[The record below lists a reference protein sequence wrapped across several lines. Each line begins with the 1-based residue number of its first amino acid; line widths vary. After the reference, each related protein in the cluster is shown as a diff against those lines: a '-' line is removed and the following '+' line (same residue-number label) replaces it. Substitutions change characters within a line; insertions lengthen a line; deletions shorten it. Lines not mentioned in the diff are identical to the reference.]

1 MLLSEVRVSNKFMT
15 KIALAFVAA
24 MGLLAPQVSRAAQD
38 KPADQPAEN
47 KKVAKDQQEA
57 DLINS
62 LPKETD
68 PAKRLATLDKW
79 KAGYPETAFST
90 EREAAYLATYQEL
103 KKPRETVDTANQ
115 ILKRDPNNF
124 DALRAILIW
133 VPQLG
138 TPPPQ
143 ADMDNA
149 EKVANHFIHD
159 ADQIFT
165 TANKPPYMN
174 DQQWQGAKEPM
185 RAFSQRTIGM
195 MYAAKKDNER
205 AETELTKAL
214 QMSPNDSQIAYQ
226 LGAAI
231 LAQNKTKPEKQP
243 LALFYYARAAAYDGQ
258 GSLPAA
264 NRQQIQGFV
273 SRAYTTYHGSNEGFD
288 KLLATAKANATPP
301 ADFRIDSTAD
311 IATAKAKAEEEAAKA
326 NPMLAMWKTIKTG
339 LTGDNPDQFFE
350 STVKD
355 AALPGGANGVTKF
368 KGKLISAK
376 PETRPKE
383 LVIAV
388 EKGDVA
394 DCTIKIDEGTLPGKM
409 DPGGEIEF
417 EGVAKAY
424 TKEPYT
430 LTLETEKDKIVGWTG
445 KNAPV
450 VKKAPAAKKKA
461 Q

>member
-1 MLLSEVRVSNKFMT
+1 MLLSEVRVSNKFMR
-15 KIALAFVAA
+15 KVALAFVAA
-24 MGLLAPQVSRAAQD
+24 MGLLAAQD
-38 KPADQPAEN
+38 KPAEQPAEN

-79 KAGYPETAFST
+79 KAGYPETAFAK
-90 EREAAYLATYQEL
+90 ERMAAYLATYQEL
-103 KKPRETVDTANQ
+103 KKPRETVDTANE
-115 ILKRDPNNF
+115 ILKSNPNDF

-138 TPPPQ
+138 QNPPQ
-143 ADMDNA
+143 ADIDNL
-149 EKVANHFIHD
+149 EKVANHFVND

-165 TANKPPYMN
+165 PANKPPYMN
-174 DQQWQGAKEPM
+174 DQQWAQAKEPM

-195 MYAAKKDNER
+195 LYLGKKDFPR
-205 AETELTKAL
+205 AEAELTKAA
-214 QMSPNDSQIAYQ
+214 QMSPNDATVAQS
-226 LGAAI
+226 LGQAI
-231 LAQNKTKPEKQP
+231 LAQNKEHPEKQP
-243 LALFYYARAAAYDGQ
+243 LALFYYARAVGIDGQ
-258 GSLPAA
+258 GALPPQVK
-264 NRQQIQGFV
+264 QQLQSFLTK
-273 SRAYTTYHGSNEGFD
+273 AYTQYHGSNEGLD
-288 KLLATAKANATPP
+288 KVLAVAKANPAPP
-301 ADFRIDSTAD
+301 ADFHIDSTAD
-311 IATAKAKAEEEAAKA
+311 IAVAKAKAEEEAAKA

-368 KGKLISAK
+368 KGKLIAAK
-376 PETRPKE
+376 PEVRPKE
-383 LVIAV
+383 LIVAV
-388 EKGDVA
+388 EKPDVA
-394 DCTIKIDEGTLPGKM
+394 DCTIKLDEGQTLPGKM

-424 TKEPYT
+424 TKEPYM
-430 LTLETEKDKIVGWTG
+430 LTLETEKDKISGWTG
-445 KNAPV
+445 KNTAPS
-450 VKKAPAAKKKA
+450 KKAAPAKKKA

>member
-1 MLLSEVRVSNKFMT
+1 MRL
-15 KIALAFVAA
+15 ALAFVAA
-24 MGLLAPQVSRAAQD
+24 MGLVAAQD
-38 KPADQPAEN
+38 KPAEEN

-79 KAGYPETAFST
+79 KAGYPETAFAA
-90 EREAAYLATYQEL
+90 ERQAAYLATYQEL
-103 KKPRETVDTANQ
+103 KKPRETVDTANE
-115 ILKRDPNNF
+115 ILKRNPNDF
-124 DALRAILIW
+124 DALRAIL
-133 VPQLG
+133 LYG
-138 TPPPQ
+138 LATGNPPPA
-143 ADMDNA
+143 ADMDTV
-149 EKVANHFIHD
+149 EKAAQHLIND
-159 ADQIFT
+159 ADSIFT
-165 TANKPPYMN
+165 PANKPGYMSA
-174 DQQWQGAKEPM
+174 DQWAQAKEPM
-185 RAFSQRTIGM
+185 KAYAQRQIGM
-195 MYAAKKDNER
+195 VYVTKKDNEK
-205 AETELTKAL
+205 AEEELTKAVK
-214 QMSPNDSQIAYQ
+214 MSPNDGTLDQA

-264 NRQQIQGFV
+264 TRQQLQTFV
-273 SRAYTTYHGSNEGFD
+273 SRAYTQYHGSNEGFD
-288 KLLATAKANATPP
+288 KLLATAKANPTPP
-301 ADFRIDSTAD
+301 ADFHIDSTAD
-311 IATAKAKAEEEAAKA
+311 IAAAKAKAEEEAAKA

-368 KGKLISAK
+368 KGKLISSK
-376 PETRPKE
+376 PEVRPKE
-383 LVIAV
+383 LVVAV
-388 EKGDVA
+388 EKPDVA
-394 DCTIKIDEGTLPGKM
+394 DCTIKLDEGQTLPGKM

-424 TKEPYT
+424 TKEPYM
-430 LTLETEKDKIVGWTG
+430 LTLETEKDKISGWTG
-445 KNAPV
+445 KNAAS
-450 VKKAPAAKKKA
+450 VKKALPAKKKA